1 MNDLELVTVSRN
13 NAVVSSLMVAE
24 HFHKRHNNVLRKIE
38 ELINDEAKNS
48 KSTQLKNELSKMFA
62 KSIYKDETGRP
73 LPMYYMNRD
82 GFSLLV
88 MGFTGQAAM
97 EWKLKY
103 IAAFNKMESI
113 ISERKTI
120 EWQNTRRTGII
131 ARKNETDVIK
141 QLAEYAKTQ
150 GSKHSQ
156 MLYMT
161 YSRLA
166 NGTVGIKK
174 RDTANIVQ
182 LNRLADVERAILAI
196 IRKGMA
202 AGKHY
207 KQIYQDCK
215 SWANGYMEHL
225 AIITSEP
232 VLIE

>member
-1 MNDLELVTVSRN
+1 MNDLELVTISRN
-13 NAVVSSLMVAE
+13 SAVVSSLMVAE
-24 HFHKRHNNVLRKIE
+24 HFHKRHDTVLRKIE
-38 ELINDEAKNS
+38 QMINSGTENEGFTHRKNVV
-48 KSTQLKNELSKMFA
+48 SKMFA
-62 KSIYKDETGRP
+62 KSVYKDDTGRP
-73 LPMYYMNRD
+73 LPMYFMNRD

-103 IAAFNKMESI
+103 IAAFNKMESVI
-113 ISERKTI
+113 NERRTI
-120 EWQNTRRTGII
+120 EWQNTRRAGII
-131 ARKNETDVIK
+131 ARKSETDVIK

-182 LNRLADVERAILAI
+182 LNRLADVERAILVI
-196 IRKGMA
+196 IRKGMT

-215 SWANGYMEHL
+215 TWANGYMEQL
-225 AIITSEP
+225 AIITNEP
-232 VLIE
+232 LLIE

>member
-24 HFHKRHNNVLRKIE
+24 HFHKRHDHVLRNVEILLNNLPKIGDVKH
-38 ELINDEAKNS
+38 LFFKTTYIDAKGE
-48 KSTQLKNELSKMFA
+48 K
-62 KSIYKDETGRP
+62 R
-73 LPMYYMNRD
+73 PMYYMNRD

-113 ISERKTI
+113 ISERRTI

-182 LNRLADVERAILAI
+182 LNRLADVERAILVI
-196 IRKGMA
+196 IRRGMA

-215 SWANGYMEHL
+215 SWANVYMEHL

>member
-1 MNDLELVTVSRN
+1 MNDLELVTISRN

-24 HFHKRHNNVLRKIE
+24 HFHKRHDNVLKNIENLMGNLLKIE
-38 ELINDEAKNS
+38 DVKHLFFKTTYIDAKGE
-48 KSTQLKNELSKMFA
+48 K
-62 KSIYKDETGRP
+62 R
-73 LPMYYMNRD
+73 PMYFMNRD

-131 ARKNETDVIK
+131 ARKSETDVIK

>member
-24 HFHKRHNNVLRKIE
+24 HFHKRHDHVLRNVENLLNNLPKIGE
-38 ELINDEAKNS
+38 RNS
-48 KSTQLKNELSKMFA
+48 APKMFFKSTYQDRGKN
-62 KSIYKDETGRP
+62 Y
-73 LPMYYMNRD
+73 PMYYMTRD

-131 ARKNETDVIK
+131 ARKSETDVIK

-182 LNRLADVERAILAI
+182 LNRLADVERAILVI
-196 IRKGMA
+196 IRRGMA

-225 AIITSEP
+225 ALITSEP
-232 VLIE
+232 LLIE

>member
-1 MNDLELVTVSRN
+1 MNDLELVTISRN

-24 HFHKRHNNVLRKIE
+24 HFHKRHDNI
-38 ELINDEAKNS
+38 
-48 KSTQLKNELSKMFA
+48 LKNIENLTGNLLNFKDVKRLFFRTTYIDA
-62 KSIYKDETGRP
+62 KGESR
-73 LPMYYMNRD
+73 PMYLMNRD

-103 IAAFNKMESI
+103 IAAFNKMESVI
-113 ISERKTI
+113 NERRTI
-120 EWQNTRRTGII
+120 DWQNTRRAGII
-131 ARKNETDVIK
+131 ARKSETDVIK

-182 LNRLADVERAILAI
+182 LNRLADVERAILVI
-196 IRKGMA
+196 IRKGMT

-215 SWANGYMEHL
+215 TWANGYMEQL
-225 AIITSEP
+225 AIITNEP
-232 VLIE
+232 LLIE